1 MAKILFL
8 ISVIF
13 LNSYLTEQ
21 ANIIQGDKVEKN
33 RGIVTDLSK
42 IFLETR
48 GVEAATKSNMM
59 YKTRNPKYVIDNRD
73 YKEFD
78 ARKRWPKCKT
88 IGEVHNEGNFA
99 FGWAYAAAGV
109 LADRTCIATN
119 GGYNKLLSTE
129 ELISCSGIKETNGN
143 VNERSIWEYLK
154 SHGVVSGGKYNSND
168 GCQPFKF
175 PPIAN
180 ILTHLQHTCDDHCY
194 GNTSINYNHDHV
206 RVRNYYTIR
215 TGYIQKEVQTYGPV
229 AVQFKVCDDFL
240 LYKSGVYVKS
250 DNAKVIRTQYAKLI
264 GWGVENG
271 VDYWLVINSWGHE
284 WGQKGLFKIKRGT
297 NQCGVES
304 VVYAGVPEI
313 K

>member
-8 ISVIF
+8 VSIMLLGPYI
-13 LNSYLTEQ
+13 TEQ
-21 ANIIQGDKVEKN
+21 SK
-33 RGIVTDLSK
+33 LSK
-42 IFLETR
+42 GDVETNTLEFFLEKSK
-48 GVEAATKSNMM
+48 VEAATKSKIM

-99 FGWAYAAAGV
+99 LGWAYAVAGV

-129 ELISCSGIKETNGN
+129 ELISCSGIKENNGS
-143 VNERSIWEYLK
+143 VPSERSIWEYLK

-180 ILTHLQHTCDDHCY
+180 IPKHLHKHTCDDHCY
-194 GNTSINYNHDHV
+194 GNSTINYNHDHV

-215 TGYIQKEVQTYGPV
+215 TRDIQKEVQTYGPV
-229 AVQFKVCDDFL
+229 VVRFMVCDDFF
-240 LYKSGVYVKS
+240 LYKSGVYAKS
-250 DNAKVIRTQYAKLI
+250 DKAKGIRTQYAKLI

-284 WGQKGLFKIKRGT
+284 WGQKGLFKIKSGT

-304 VVYAGVPEI
+304 FVYAGLPEI